1 MMNLFLS
8 IISIGATNI
17 TMEVVED
24 SISLLQQENKFLKT
38 EINQIQK
45 TIDKLLELNWL
56 QSKDNTK

>member
-1 MMNLFLS
+1 MNLFLS